1 MVELNL
7 PLIQGKHTIED
18 VLLGFQNLKFA
29 GYTKEKIEKEMKEF
43 GDGARMEILVTWKS
57 NPKKS
62 HAFIAEQIDGKTHF
76 IDPQRHLIDCD
87 KYFNIAKNIL
97 ATRINN
103 ALFSDKLKNFV
114 QIAK

>member
-1 MVELNL
+1 
-7 PLIQGKHTIED
+7 
-18 VLLGFQNLKFA
+18 
-29 GYTKEKIEKEMKEF
+29 MKEF

-62 HAFIAEQIDGKTHF
+62 HVFIAEQIDSKTHF
-76 IDPQRHLIDCD
+76 IDPQLQDMKCSYYSD
-87 KYFNIAKNIL
+87 MAKNIL

-114 QIAK
+114 QIAE